1 MFGNEYDIFVR
12 NILIIGINVD
22 FVYIVMFIVELYLY
36 LGKEFQINR
45 FLGLGIYRIFLGE
58 DIGVKFVF

>member
-36 LGKEFQINR
+36 LGKEF
-45 FLGLGIYRIFLGE
+45 
-58 DIGVKFVF
+58 